1 MPNTEPTL
9 AVFRHASDNARFDC
23 GRACAQS
30 IISSLTQ
37 GVPVA
42 QTPTPA
48 EKARPVSAATQ
59 DQLRQR
65 ESYPSDITGGW
76 FSHPDELVEIL
87 NKDPGLQLLGHVHW
101 KVGAYGS
108 SGELF
113 ENLGLALQR
122 GFPAILSIN
131 EEDHWVTVRGVDRTS
146 GVVSFL
152 YMLDPLNP
160 ALSPGPLLHTYYDGC
175 AGDGTTLWE
184 VLENTTDVIDTWELP
199 IGNTLPDQYKGKH
212 VAIIHEPPQPPGG
225 VHPDIRDLLRLRRR
239 MQKLQKRPKGPTPP
253 LRIREE
259 LQRVAE
265 ETKVDELVSLVAEQS
280 PLTIRYVHDIEAKLR
295 GYTIASFYSERLE
308 QGLVGIFDFND
319 QKFRSLRLTG
329 DRQMVTSLAGD
340 SAEPLWWTR
349 HGLETLF
356 SPYFPFRREK
366 ATDGRIVYRR
376 QFDDSAY
383 EPPPPEAESKPR

>member
-30 IISSLTQ
+30 IISSVTH
-37 GVPVA
+37 GVPVGKA
-42 QTPTPA
+42 PTPA
-48 EKARPVSAATQ
+48 EQARPVPATQ
-59 DQLRQR
+59 DKLRQR
-65 ESYPSDITGGW
+65 ESYPNDNGGW
-76 FSHPDELVEIL
+76 FSHPDELVEIFK
-87 NKDPGLQLLGHVHW
+87 KDPGLQKLGLIHW

-108 SGELF
+108 SAELF
-113 ENLGLALQR
+113 ENLGRALQR
-122 GFPAILSIN
+122 GVPAILSIN

-160 ALSPGPLLHTYYDGC
+160 ALSPGAQFHTYFDGC

-184 VLENTTDVIDTWELP
+184 VLEDTTGVVDTWELP
-199 IGNTLPDQYKGKH
+199 IGDTLPDQYKGKY
-212 VAIIHEPPQPPGG
+212 VAIIHEPPGPSGG
-225 VHPDIRDLLRLRRR
+225 DHLSIDDIIRLRLRL
-239 MQKLQKRPKGPTPP
+239 MKLQKRPKGPTPP

-259 LQRVAE
+259 LQRVAD
-265 ETKVDELVSLVAEQS
+265 ETKMDELVALVAEES
-280 PLTIRYVHDIEAKLR
+280 PLTVRYVHDIEAKLR
-295 GYTIASFYSERLE
+295 GYTIASLYSERLE

-319 QKFRSLRLTG
+319 QKFRSLRLTA

-349 HGLETLF
+349 HGLDTLF

-366 ATDGRIVYRR
+366 APNGAIAYRR
-376 QFDDSAY
+376 MLDDA
-383 EPPPPEAESKPR
+383 PFVPAPADPGPR